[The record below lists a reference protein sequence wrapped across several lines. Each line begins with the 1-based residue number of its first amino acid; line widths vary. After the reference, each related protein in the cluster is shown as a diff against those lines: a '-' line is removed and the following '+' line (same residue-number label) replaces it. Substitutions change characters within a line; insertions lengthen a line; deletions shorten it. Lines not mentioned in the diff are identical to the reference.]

1 MFATNVQI
9 ENHEFFRQILV
20 KKNLN
25 ITCHEN
31 FSNWTD
37 LFHVYKH
44 TDVKKLILTIRKLF
58 AKAPKSYCSFPEIQR
73 VLFISNLKASYGR
86 D

>member
-1 MFATNVQI
+1 MSRKF
-9 ENHEFFRQILV
+9 
-20 KKNLN
+20 
-25 ITCHEN
+25 

-37 LFHVYKH
+37 LFHVYEH
-44 TDVKKLILTIRKLF
+44 TDTKKLILTIRKLF

-73 VLFISNLKASYGR
+73 VLFISHLKASYSK